1 VQSSSHAFW
10 RGARRGAKFGALT
23 SLVFA
28 LFFSVFGLAV
38 VLSRPSDRAKSFGTA
53 SRFISTMG
61 EMCGGVGLTVI
72 YGAIAGAFIMAIV
85 GVVRPSLCER
95 SEN

>member
-1 VQSSSHAFW
+1 MQSRSHVFW

-23 SLVFA
+23 ALVFA

-38 VLSRPSDRAKSFGTA
+38 ALSRPSDRAESFGTA
-53 SRFISTMG
+53 TRFICTMG

-72 YGAIAGAFIMAIV
+72 YGASAGAFIMAIV
-85 GVVRPSLCER
+85 GVVRPNFCER